1 MYDYTDPARDEYLS
15 TGCDPTG
22 GELEAYE
29 EENIES
35 SSSGAS
41 SDSVMPSMR
50 GLMPSSGKSFR
61 KCGAGK
67 RQIE

>member
-15 TGCDPTG
+15 TGCD
-22 GELEAYE
+22 L
-29 EENIES
+29 
-35 SSSGAS
+35 
-41 SDSVMPSMR
+41 R
-50 GLMPSSGKSFR
+50 GLMPSPGKSFR